1 MSAMW
6 ISTYSAGIAIGV
18 TDFFVTGRA
27 LICRRRFGVAT
38 RRVFI
43 SVHTV
48 VVLKLGTT

>member
-6 ISTYSAGIAIGV
+6 IFVYTVGTTIGV
-18 TDFFVTGRA
+18 ADFFVTGRA

-43 SVHTV
+43 SAHTV